1 MTLSRR
7 KAIALIG
14 GGTVLAAT
22 TGATAFAMTRSPTA
36 ALAPWDAAGGYADVR
51 EHALSYALLAP
62 NPHNLQPWMVSLEG
76 KDRVAFWRDTSKG
89 LPETDP
95 MDRQIHIGFG
105 CFLELARMAAAE
117 RGVAVET
124 ALWPD
129 GPEGPVAAMTF
140 RGEARPDP
148 LFAGVMDR
156 RSCKEPFA
164 DTPLTAA
171 HAALLAEHATV
182 VTDPSRVA
190 EIVDRTWEA
199 WLIEAHT
206 PRTMRESAELMRIGR
221 REIEA
226 NPDGIDLGGP
236 MMEALALA
244 GLMSREAAM
253 DPESQGFKAAEGI
266 YDEMLHAT
274 PAYAVMVAG
283 DAPEDRIAVGR
294 RWLRLNLATTLA
306 GVSLHPVSQALQEFP
321 EMAEVRARTHALLAP
336 DGGTVQML
344 GRLGYG
350 PDVPRTPRW
359 PLEAKMV

>member
-7 KAIALIG
+7 RALALIG

-22 TGATAFAMTRSPTA
+22 TGATAFAITRTPTA
-36 ALAPWDAAGGYADVR
+36 ALAPWDAAGRYADLR
-51 EHALSYALLAP
+51 KHALSYGLLAP

-76 KDRVAFWRDTSKG
+76 EDVVTVWRDPSKA

-117 RGVAVET
+117 RGVAAET

-129 GPEGPVAAMTF
+129 GPDGPVAAMTF
-140 RGEARPDP
+140 GGETAPDP
-148 LFAGVMDR
+148 LFAGVMER

-164 DTPLTAA
+164 DTPLTEE
-171 HAALLAEHATV
+171 HAALLSEHATI
-182 VTDPSRVA
+182 VTDPARVSQV
-190 EIVDRTWEA
+190 VDLTWEA

-236 MMEALALA
+236 MIEALALA

-253 DPESQGFKAAEGI
+253 DTDSQGFKAAEGI

-274 PAYAVMVAG
+274 PAYAVMISG
-283 DAPEDRIAVGR
+283 DTPEDRIAVGQ
-294 RWLRLNLATTLA
+294 RWLRLNLAAALA
-306 GVSLHPVSQALQEFP
+306 GVSLHPVSQALQEFA
-321 EMAEVRARTHALLAP
+321 EMAEVRARAHALLAP
-336 DGGTVQML
+336 EGGTVQML